1 MVRGTWM
8 LKPWLFVKRLT
19 SCSFRQTNLIN
30 ISFLNFDRWKNVIYQ
45 ISSHVWTVQK
55 TQVWFRGEQIVGI
68 YCWKIY
74 FNIILCNHL
83 WGMVID
89 CRKRANSFVKDVRR
103 CGTCSDSLRT
113 WFDFIDLPE
122 WAIEENMQNKILLI
136 NIHVPNLSILTN
148 IIEKFCIQK

>member
-30 ISFLNFDRWKNVIYQ
+30 ISFLNFDWWKNLI
-45 ISSHVWTVQK
+45 IK
-55 TQVWFRGEQIVGI
+55 FQVMFGQCKKLKFDFEVTNCRNLLL
-68 YCWKIY
+68 KDL

-89 CRKRANSFVKDVRR
+89 CRKRANSFVKDVRLR
-103 CGTCSDSLRT
+103 DLQWFIENLIWFYRLTWVSDWRKY
-113 WFDFIDLPE
+113 
-122 WAIEENMQNKILLI
+122 AK
-136 NIHVPNLSILTN
+136 
-148 IIEKFCIQK
+148 